1 MVWEHN
7 AKVQM
12 KQDEMDRF
20 NNGLVHQRLTAQVTY
35 TVKKECDRLHL
46 S

>member
-12 KQDEMDRF
+12 KQDEIDRF
-20 NNGLVHQRLTAQVTY
+20 NNGLVHQ
-35 TVKKECDRLHL
+35 H
-46 S
+46 SG